1 MTDMINYLLSDVLFV
16 QFVRGNGLETKAGQQ
31 R

>member
-1 MTDMINYLLSDVLFV
+1 MTDMINYLLSDVLFA
-16 QFVRGNGLETKAGQQ
+16 QFVIGNGLETKVEQQ